1 MQAIPANRLL
11 QLLDSLSLT
20 SAVDDDEE
28 GSLGRD
34 ASPQVRCWR
43 TSCTLAQRHEGGSLL
58 LLYLIDGN
66 GSLGAASAQSCS
78 PCIEEVVTP
87 SLCHLAAA
95 GR

>member
-34 ASPQVRCWR
+34 ASPQVRC
-43 TSCTLAQRHEGGSLL
+43 
-58 LLYLIDGN
+58 
-66 GSLGAASAQSCS
+66 
-78 PCIEEVVTP
+78 
-87 SLCHLAAA
+87 
-95 GR
+95 